1 MQGFRNFLRG
11 PGGKILL
18 ALIILPFVISAFYG
32 YFTGGNGGDVVAE
45 VEGTSIYRNVVEQR
59 VQQTRMNLRQQSPD
73 IDPQLLDNFINPGM
87 VLQGLVN
94 NALILHAAND
104 AGMKVSEEQAARSL
118 MRFGEF
124 QDQNGRFSQQIF
136 DRQVRNMGYTPAT
149 FLAVLRDDILMNQI
163 RAGYEDTDFGLP
175 YELADL
181 RRLGEQRRDIS
192 YIRVSAESLLGDF
205 DISDEQVQA
214 FYEGNQREFMRPQ
227 EFRLQY
233 IELDRGAYLEGIEV
247 TDAQVREEYQAREEM
262 FRTVAAQQERRRV
275 SHILIAEKDGV
286 SEADALARA
295 EALREQIESGA
306 DFADV
311 AQESSDDSASASA
324 GGALGVI
331 GRGDLPEAMETA
343 VFALAE
349 GEVSAPVIS
358 DAGVHLLTVTQI
370 NQRSLPSFDELR
382 ESIVDELKTA
392 QAENRL
398 ADDVARLEE
407 MAFEHPDLQVPA
419 ETLGVSLEQTGF
431 FPLSAPEGIAQHQG
445 VMRELNN
452 QAVREQ
458 GQNSPLVELAEGR
471 YVVFRVAETQ
481 PEEQIPLAEVRDTI
495 VRRLQLAEAQA
506 RLEAMAAEGEAALVD
521 GQDLASLSG
530 LWSRDVS
537 TADALERGATQPDAE
552 LVERVFR
559 LPRPAEGETGTA
571 QVMRL
576 GNGDLVAVTL
586 DAVRDG
592 DPEGLT
598 EAQQRSAL
606 AQLGELEGAG
616 SFRKVVSWLRET
628 GKVKIYNDRLA
639 GTVEE

>member
-11 PGGKILL
+11 PGGKVLL

-32 YFTGGNGGDVVAE
+32 YFTGGGGGDVVAE

-94 NALILHAAND
+94 NALILHAARD
-104 AGMKVSEEQAARSL
+104 AGMRVSEEQAARSM

-124 QDQNGRFSQQIF
+124 QDPNGRFSQQIF
-136 DRQVRNMGYTPAT
+136 DRQVRNMGYTPNS
-149 FLAVLRDDILMNQI
+149 FLAVLRDDMLLSQF
-163 RAGYEDTDFGLP
+163 RSGYEDTDFGLP

-192 YIRVSAESLLGDF
+192 YIRVSTDSLLAGF
-205 DISDEQVQA
+205 DITDEQVLA
-214 FYEGNQREFMRPQ
+214 FYDDNPREFVRPQ
-227 EFRLQY
+227 AFRLQY
-233 IELDRGAYLEGIEV
+233 IELDRGAYLDDIQITE
-247 TDAQVREEYQAREEM
+247 AQAREEYQAREDM
-262 FRTVAAQQERRRV
+262 FKTVAAQQERRRV
-275 SHILIAEKDGV
+275 SHILITEKGGL

-295 EALREQIESGA
+295 AALREQIIAGA
-306 DFADV
+306 DFAEV
-311 AQESSDDSASASA
+311 AKENSDDSASANA

-331 GRGDLPEAMETA
+331 GRGDLPEVMEQA
-343 VFALAE
+343 VFALTE
-349 GEVSAPVIS
+349 GEVSEPVVS

-370 NQRSLPSFDELR
+370 NQRSLPSYDALR
-382 ESIVDELKTA
+382 ESIVEELKVA

-419 ETLGVSLEQTGF
+419 ETLGVSLQHTGF
-431 FPLSAPEGIAQHQG
+431 FPLNMPEGIAQQPS

-452 QAVREQ
+452 QAVRER
-458 GQNSPLVELAEGR
+458 GQNSALVELAEGR

-481 PEEQIPLAEVRDTI
+481 PEEQIPLAEVREDI
-495 VRRLQLAEAQA
+495 VRRLQRSAAQE
-506 RLEAMAAEGEAALVD
+506 RLETMASEGEAALAE

-537 TADALERGATQPDAE
+537 TADNLERGATQPDAE
-552 LVERVFR
+552 LIERAFR
-559 LPRPAEGETGTA
+559 LPRPTDGETGA
-571 QVMRL
+571 VQVMRL
-576 GNGDLVAVTL
+576 GNGDLVALTL

-592 DPEGLT
+592 NPEGLT

-616 SFRKVVSWLRET
+616 SFRKVVSWLRES

-639 GTVEE
+639 GNVEE